1 MVPLELV
8 QKHGLV
14 LPYLKRVESLAG
26 DKISA
31 FCRQSGFA
39 YLARLKTQQSVADK
53 LEQGRFRTW
62 EEIDD
67 LFACAIIIP
76 SVSYEDGVIAF
87 LRSEFDVLTI
97 RGRGST
103 QKDPAAF
110 RFDAT
115 RVAARLKRGP
125 KADAESTDAH
135 VSFEVQ
141 IRTAFEHAWQ
151 VATHSVAYKGQ
162 SVDWRA
168 LRLAA
173 QLKAAV
179 EQLDTVML
187 SFDQARRQIREQ
199 RWPDVVSR
207 KRIVRFFAA
216 AGNCGLIPK
225 ESLPDDWMRFSEN
238 VLSLFR
244 HSANSKHR
252 RFDAPR
258 ITNSYL
264 RIVAQ
269 VLRENGFKYP
279 RSLTPYQLVLST
291 LVEHSEI
298 DPERFS
304 LVAPITDALRTFAP
318 KVSILRSRFD
328 FQLSPADRATDRV

>member
-1 MVPLELV
+1 MVPLELA
-8 QKHGLV
+8 QKHELV
-14 LPYLKRVESLAG
+14 LPYLRRVESLAG

-31 FCRQSGFA
+31 FCHQNSFA

-67 LFACAIIIP
+67 LFACAIIVP
-76 SVSYEDGVIAF
+76 SVTHEDGVMAF
-87 LRSEFDVLTI
+87 LRGEFEIVMI
-97 RGRGST
+97 RSRGST
-103 QKDPAAF
+103 QKDPSAF

-115 RVAARLKRGP
+115 RVAARLKRSP
-125 KADAESTDAH
+125 KADAESADTK

-187 SFDQARRQIREQ
+187 SFDQTRRQIRDQ

-207 KRIVRFFAA
+207 KRIVRFFVA
-216 AGNCGLIPK
+216 AGKCGLIPV
-225 ESLPDDWMRFSEN
+225 EALPEDWMRFSEN
-238 VLSLFR
+238 LLTLFR
-244 HSANSKHR
+244 KSANSKHR
-252 RFDAPR
+252 RFDALR
-258 ITNSYL
+258 NTNLYL
-264 RIVAQ
+264 RIVAR
-269 VLRENGFKYP
+269 VLRGNGFKYP

-298 DPERFS
+298 DPENFS
-304 LVAPITDALRTFAP
+304 LVLPITDALRTFTP
-318 KVSILRSRFD
+318 KVSALRNSFD
-328 FQLSPADRATDRV
+328 FQLSPADGATDRA